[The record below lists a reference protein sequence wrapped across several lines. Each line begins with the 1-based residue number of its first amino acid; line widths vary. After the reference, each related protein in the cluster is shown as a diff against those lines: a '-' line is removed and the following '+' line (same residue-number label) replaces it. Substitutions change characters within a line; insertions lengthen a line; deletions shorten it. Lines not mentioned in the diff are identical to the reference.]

1 MTITADCAHDIYP
14 TIIMITM
21 IITVTMI
28 IVLILSEAV
37 VNAEL
42 TIVCAPHACVGRVC

>member
-1 MTITADCAHDIYP
+1 MTITANCAHDIYP
-14 TIIMITM
+14 IIIMVTI